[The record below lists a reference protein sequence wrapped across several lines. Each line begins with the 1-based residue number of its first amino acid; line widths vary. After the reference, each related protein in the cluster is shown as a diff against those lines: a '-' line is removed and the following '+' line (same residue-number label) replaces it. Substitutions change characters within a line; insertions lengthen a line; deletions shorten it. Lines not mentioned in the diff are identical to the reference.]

1 VRAAIW
7 SLQSPMT
14 LTSKA
19 ELKLRMAALLR
30 SLNDILFV
38 IRRMAALLRRLNDI
52 LLAIRLSRLEVHLG
66 SGPEAAAAYRWFTAR
81 HPRYP
86 FFARK
91 TMAVQLIDVRRF
103 QDFDKYLAT
112 VGGKNSTAYY
122 RRRALRKGYSFV
134 RINKNDHAEEIHAIN
149 TSAPMRQGQP
159 MEEEYIKFKA
169 RFQVEKNWLY
179 LGIKN
184 DQGRL
189 VAYLDINSVGEVA
202 YVGPV
207 LGHAAF
213 LKDGIMYV
221 LFAEAVRVLMDEKS
235 VRYFM
240 FDTYF
245 GGTGGLRLFKKRI
258 GFQPF
263 QVCWRMNSWSSMSRS
278 EAHGLSDRFD
288 TETA

>member
-1 VRAAIW
+1 
-7 SLQSPMT
+7 
-14 LTSKA
+14 
-19 ELKLRMAALLR
+19 MATLLR
-30 SLNDILFV
+30 RLNDILFV
-38 IRRMAALLRRLNDI
+38 IRLP
-52 LLAIRLSRLEVHLG
+52 RLEVQLG
-66 SGPEAAAAYRWFTAR
+66 SGPEAATAYRWLMAR

-91 TMAVQLIDVRRF
+91 TVGIKLIDVRRF

-122 RRRALRKGYSFV
+122 RRRALRKGYSFA
-134 RINKNDHAEEIHAIN
+134 RINKNDHVEEIDAIN
-149 TSAPMRQGQP
+149 TSAPVRQGQP
-159 MEEEYIKFKA
+159 MEEEYINFKA
-169 RFQVEKNWLY
+169 RFPVEKNWLY

-189 VAYLDINSVGEVA
+189 VAYLDINCVGELA
-202 YVGPV
+202 YVGPI

-213 LKDGIMYV
+213 LKDGIMYL

-240 FDTYF
+240 YDTYF
-245 GGTGGLRLFKKRI
+245 GGTDGLRLFKKRI

-263 QVCWRMNSWSSMSRS
+263 HVRWRMIPGFEFRQQYARARRRAVTFGDSRKR
-278 EAHGLSDRFD
+278 LRD
-288 TETA
+288 

>member
-1 VRAAIW
+1 
-7 SLQSPMT
+7 MT

>member
-213 LKDGIMYV
+213 LKDGIMYL